1 VRGKKLIMRVDK
13 HFYHRTEWRKIFL
26 DCHSEVL
33 FALIALIL
41 VFSLMDAFFTL
52 ILVDHGATELNPLMA
67 FYLNIGPAVFIMVKY
82 GMTSL
87 SIFVLLVSSNNSSIS
102 HKICTSSLFLMI
114 CLTVAA
120 VIPWQLY
127 LIFRN
132 VL

>member
-1 VRGKKLIMRVDK
+1 MRVDK

-26 DCHSEVL
+26 DCYSEVL

-52 ILVDHGATELNPLMA
+52 ILIDHGATELNPLMA
-67 FYLNIGPAVFIMVKY
+67 FYLNIGPAVFIGVKY

-87 SIFVLLVSSNNSSIS
+87 SIFVLLVSSKNSSIS
-102 HKICTSSLFLMI
+102 HKICSSSLFLMI
-114 CLTVAA
+114 FLTVAA

-127 LIFRN
+127 LICRN